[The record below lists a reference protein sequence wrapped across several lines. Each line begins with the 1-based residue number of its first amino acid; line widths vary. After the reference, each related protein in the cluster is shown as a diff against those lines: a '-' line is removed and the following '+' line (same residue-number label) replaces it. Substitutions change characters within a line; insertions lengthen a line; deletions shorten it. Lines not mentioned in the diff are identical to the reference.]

1 MTLTGS
7 RTPPPGSARA
17 LPALGP
23 SAWTA
28 AGALGLVVL
37 ARLVMVVWQFRLHY
51 ETGVYVP
58 KSERAEGYHPPLTS
72 LEQTYH
78 WLDDAYTATLLLAVV
93 TFLVWLHRARD
104 NADVLAPGAQR
115 YRRIWL
121 LLGWFVPVVAF
132 WFPRGIVVDVWRA
145 GARDGLAP
153 EERRTP
159 WYVNVW
165 WLLWL
170 WSTVVGGTGLTQ
182 DDTEAVDQVHTA
194 FSTAL
199 LNDTVIIVA
208 AVFSALVVL
217 ALSRDQDE
225 VTAPGRRAAPGG
237 PEHD

>member
-7 RTPPPGSARA
+7 RNPPPGAARS

-23 SAWTA
+23 HAWTA

-37 ARLVMVVWQFRLHY
+37 ARLVMVVWQFRLHN
-51 ETGVYVP
+51 ETVAYLP
-58 KSERAEGYHPPLTS
+58 KSEREEGYHPPLTS

-78 WLDDAYTATLLLAVV
+78 WLDGAYTVTLLLSAL
-93 TFLVWLHRARD
+93 TFLLWLRQARD

-115 YRRIWL
+115 YRRVWM
-121 LLGWFVPVVAF
+121 LLGWFVPVVSL
-132 WFPRGIVVDVWRA
+132 WFPRGVVVDVWRA

-170 WSTVVGGTGLTQ
+170 WSTTVSGRGLTQ

-194 FSTAL
+194 FGGAL
-199 LNDTVIIVA
+199 LNDAVIIVA
-208 AVFSALVVL
+208 AVFAALVVL
-217 ALSRDQDE
+217 ALSRDQDG
-225 VTAPGRRAAPGG
+225 VAHRGRGAGSGR
-237 PEHD
+237 D

>member
-17 LPALGP
+17 LPALRP
-23 SAWTA
+23 HAWTA
-28 AGALGLVVL
+28 AGALGLLVL
-37 ARLVMVVWQFRLHY
+37 ARLAMVVWQFRLHD
-51 ETGVYVP
+51 ETAAYIP
-58 KSERAEGYHPPLTS
+58 KSEREEGYHPPLTS

-78 WLDDAYTATLLLAVV
+78 WLDDAYTVTLLLSVLA
-93 TFLVWLHRARD
+93 FLLWLRRARD

-115 YRRIWL
+115 YRRMWL
-121 LLGWFVPVVAF
+121 LLGWFVPVVAL

-145 GARDGLAP
+145 GARGGLAP

-170 WSTVVGGTGLTQ
+170 WSTVASGTGLAQ

-194 FSTAL
+194 FGSAL
-199 LNDTVIIVA
+199 LNDVVIIVA
-208 AVFSALVVL
+208 AGFAALVVL

-225 VTAPGRRAAPGG
+225 VTAPGRRGVPGG
-237 PEHD
+237 TEGD